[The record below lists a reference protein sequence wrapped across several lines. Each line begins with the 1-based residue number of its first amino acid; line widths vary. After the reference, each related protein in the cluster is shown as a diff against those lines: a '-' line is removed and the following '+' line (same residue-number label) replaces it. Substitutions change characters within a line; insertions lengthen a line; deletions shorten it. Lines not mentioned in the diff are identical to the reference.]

1 MLIFQQPSPM
11 VSRVPVHSGT
21 DSSIG
26 PPARRG
32 QPPEPVSGE
41 PAVPHQ
47 RKPPSRSTRQVSEL
61 PPLSRRE
68 RQVMD
73 ILYESGGATAVQI
86 RARMADPPTDSAVRA
101 ILRILINKRHLTRE
115 LDGPRY
121 VYAPTT
127 PVPRASRSAMR
138 HVLSTFFGGSVEG
151 AVATLLK
158 LR

>member
-1 MLIFQQPSPM
+1 
-11 VSRVPVHSGT
+11 
-21 DSSIG
+21 
-26 PPARRG
+26 
-32 QPPEPVSGE
+32 
-41 PAVPHQ
+41 
-47 RKPPSRSTRQVSEL
+47 
-61 PPLSRRE
+61 
-68 RQVMD
+68 MD
-73 ILYESGGATAVQI
+73 ILYEAGSATAVQI
-86 RARMADPPTDSAVRA
+86 RARMADPPTDSAVRS

-158 LR
+158 LGEGDLTPVERERIKAMIDEAAEEGR